1 MRWKSGARGFGG
13 GLLASIPVAGKR
25 RKRTREAE
33 LWWSCHQWHHLALR
47 GAVQTSDSLDL
58 SWAGGR
64 GNFRAPAD
72 WWLVQAP
79 WGEAVTLG
87 GKALHLRQPPW
98 GADNES
104 SQRLRGPSCFWKQS
118 GWFITA
124 LTVRI
129 NCLCTIST
137 WLLHKHLKGNISETH
152 IFTLTPHIASPAIVT
167 SHLDG
172 RLVCLVQTGP
182 QSPASA
188 LSVQRTASRCV
199 PSTWLCVC
207 HSCCLEYRPSFV
219 SLRLNF
225 F

>member
-1 MRWKSGARGFGG
+1 MGWQRIGPDLATKQQQSLSDWVPGEAGYEVEIRSKTIWG

-47 GAVQTSDSLDL
+47 GAVQTSDCLDL

-98 GADNES
+98 GADNREFS
-104 SQRLRGPSCFWKQS
+104 AAERPILFLKAIWVVHHSTDCKNQLLMYYFY
-118 GWFITA
+118 
-124 LTVRI
+124 LT
-129 NCLCTIST
+129 
-137 WLLHKHLKGNISETH
+137 
-152 IFTLTPHIASPAIVT
+152 TP
-167 SHLDG
+167 
-172 RLVCLVQTGP
+172 QTP
-182 QSPASA
+182 
-188 LSVQRTASRCV
+188 
-199 PSTWLCVC
+199 
-207 HSCCLEYRPSFV
+207 
-219 SLRLNF
+219 
-225 F
+225 